1 MRVLYVTD
9 ALAIWG
15 GLERVLVDKANY
27 LATHDGYEVTILTIC
42 QGHHPLQFSL
52 EDSVH
57 HVDLDV
63 PFHDQYKYSGFRRL
77 LKLRQIHYDIREKIQ
92 FQLKEIQP
100 DIIVCVRIEF
110 VNDILHIKGTIPLVF
125 ESHSSFWT
133 SRFEGAG
140 CLRRIH
146 TFWMNLSVRRVDAIV
161 ALTEGDASVWRRVNK
176 SVIVIPDMVHLNES
190 ETYCDGQSKS
200 VVFVGRLS
208 RQKDIGSLLLIWH
221 DVHQRYPDWQLHVYG
236 EKWDMDDVYYRQ
248 LFSPGLGV
256 VVHAPTQQIL
266 DEYQKHTVL
275 LLTSKYEPFGIVLP
289 EAMSCGLPVVAFD
302 CPYGPGDIITDG
314 VDGFLVRNRNT
325 SDFADRICQLIES
338 KALRS
343 RMGKAA
349 VQSSQRYRAENIM
362 PMWNRL
368 FTRMGSQKCSTSCP
382 VDKFCPKY

>member
-52 EDSVH
+52 EGPVH

-77 LKLRQIHYDIREKIQ
+77 LKLRQIHHDIRAKIQ

-110 VNDILHIKGTIPLVF
+110 VNDILHVKGTIPLVF

-133 SRFEGAG
+133 SRFEGTG

-161 ALTEGDASVWRRVNK
+161 ALTEGDARVWCRVNK
-176 SVIVIPDMVHLNES
+176 NVFVIPNMVHLNDS
-190 ETYCDGQSKS
+190 GVYSDCQSKS

-208 RQKDIGSLLLIWH
+208 LQKDIGSLLSIWH
-221 DVHQRYPDWQLHVYG
+221 LVHKRHPDWQLHVYG
-236 EKWDMDDVYYRQ
+236 EKWDIDDVQYKQ
-248 LFSPGLGV
+248 LFSSGQGV
-256 VVHAPTQQIL
+256 VVHDPIRQIM
-266 DEYQKHTVL
+266 DEYKKHSIL
-275 LLTSKYEPFGIVLP
+275 LLTSKYEPFGMVIP
-289 EAMSCGLPVVAFD
+289 EAMSSGLPVVSFD
-302 CPYGPGDIITDG
+302 CPYGPKDIITDG
-314 VDGFLVRNRNT
+314 IDGFLVNNR
-325 SDFADRICQLIES
+325 SVLDFADRICQLIEAES
-338 KALRS
+338 LRI

-349 VQSSQRYRAENIM
+349 IQSAQRYVADKIM
-362 PMWNRL
+362 PQWINL
-368 FTRMGSQKCSTSCP
+368 FTRIDSQK
-382 VDKFCPKY
+382 